1 MHYAYILRSLSDAD
15 KLYYG
20 STADLKNDWLHTTRE
35 EIFPPSLF
43 DLGRLLGMQD
53 FPINKQLVISRS
65 ISKRHPA
72 KHLPKS
78 VYSMPMN
85 HDSFTWVE

>member
-1 MHYAYILRSLSDAD
+1 
-15 KLYYG
+15 
-20 STADLKNDWLHTTRE
+20 
-35 EIFPPSLF
+35 
-43 DLGRLLGMQD
+43 MQD
-53 FPINKQLVISRS
+53 FPINKQLVILRS

-85 HDSFTWVE
+85 HDSFTWVGVMALRGARTLPTGPWVRTRPSLVAK

>member
-1 MHYAYILRSLSDAD
+1 VIL
-15 KLYYG
+15 
-20 STADLKNDWLHTTRE
+20 
-35 EIFPPSLF
+35 
-43 DLGRLLGMQD
+43 
-53 FPINKQLVISRS
+53 RS

-85 HDSFTWVE
+85 HDSFTWVGVMALRGGENPAHRAMGSNATFASSEMRKNSPPDAFA